1 MATGWQKPAYGRTI
15 DQAAIDTGLR
25 QYMLGIYNMM
35 AGGLAVTGVIAFL
48 VSTSPELMA
57 AIFGTPLKY
66 VVMLAPLGF
75 VLFFTPHHS
84 NGANR

>member
-48 VSTSPELMA
+48 VSTSPDR
-57 AIFGTPLKY
+57 KS
-66 VVMLAPLGF
+66 VV
-75 VLFFTPHHS
+75 
-84 NGANR
+84 